1 MAIPILVPGF
11 TLIVSKV
18 IPRESLGLEI
28 SYQMVISDIFNL
40 LGASRIEVSRAAFMT
55 IPKVDPKAKRP
66 HGGSQGEVPS
76 KNGKTLHTNVPMA
89 IPMAP
94 VQPLTHHLQIMS
106 VEDSPDGEGSS
117 EPDPPPTHV
126 ILSWRELLFHL
137 PRALGPGQTGTLA
150 RRLIVWERPFFF
162 LQIWRTGR

>member
-66 HGGSQGEVPS
+66 HGGS
-76 KNGKTLHTNVPMA
+76 
-89 IPMAP
+89 
-94 VQPLTHHLQIMS
+94 
-106 VEDSPDGEGSS
+106 
-117 EPDPPPTHV
+117 
-126 ILSWRELLFHL
+126 
-137 PRALGPGQTGTLA
+137 
-150 RRLIVWERPFFF
+150 
-162 LQIWRTGR
+162 